1 MKIKEN
7 MAEGFDFSTLQ
18 KVSFAAAM
26 LSAGTGGGTSRPM
39 ADLKD

>member
-7 MAEGFDFSTLQ
+7 VAERFDFSTLQ

-26 LSAGTGGGTSRPM
+26 LSAGTGGRDIAPDG
-39 ADLKD
+39 